1 MTRHNLDVHISWLLS
16 HQVTPP
22 VGGVSV
28 AVRTNSTPAAD
39 ITEAEADFLEEEIED
54 IPRVSTPVA
63 NCQVTQSVNVVQ
75 SFVRP
80 PLPSSIAPQPQLRDL
95 INAQAYESMGKLASA
110 QTSTRPGLLS
120 QHQLATPASTTASN
134 SNSKSKPS
142 LTQSFTD
149 SFRDKT
155 GKSKQAFVATSILQ
169 APLETPLTKYAAGL
183 DTPSARPTAARS
195 LAKPLRPF
203 QTPQTPRQTPL
214 PFKGLNTGT
223 IKSIDLTGDSSSD
236 VPTSRSSSTEGFG
249 ESVTLWREDAAWR
262 PEPLVRISKKRKSNE
277 ISAGSPHK
285 GPDVERKTGL
295 VERDPMDSNDGFM
308 DIDSSDDGALNT
320 QRPRSMLQEPRAR
333 SVQPSVEHQD
343 TDNSVEEFQIT
354 ETISRVETR
363 TRKGISRV
371 PSVSDVGPIS
381 STYPAPIPLKRAESR
396 PRTVTTP
403 KLRSTVQVAAS
414 PIKKFESPT
423 PQKPQKRRL
432 ERTIRDSDDDDDEI
446 LSDVEKRASC
456 SPRTSMKNSPRI
468 ANTPRMSRLR
478 EIPEFKRSSPVGNDY
493 RSSKPTIGSPLRP
506 ISRNVATR
514 QENAASPFHQDSP
527 TKEASVHNPLL
538 QHSSQHTPSST
549 LTSEDRRLVNL
560 YLTKPKTIATYF
572 TRVMNVLQQNSNTS
586 MEYVD
591 EGKTAPKQ
599 LIEERKAL
607 LNKKK
612 AYLSLE
618 DIAERHDTLVAE
630 KKDITRTLYELLDSG
645 VDTTLQD
652 EQNATLT
659 QDIRKLEKEAGLLL
673 HISGA
678 IKDGFGTGLDVDTEP
693 VRPAA
698 SLQPDEAAS
707 SIIGSAQIVLQTQIP
722 PWQQKAT
729 SSSNQHMAQT
739 SSRGEFNQ
747 NSTSMSRHASPS
759 PVRRADLSRTFAE
772 QQPNLGPP
780 AESAPIDR
788 VFRQPNF
795 YRDPSPM
802 DDGLD
807 DDDFDAL
814 LEDEA
819 QQQHQS
825 SKFKEQVAGDA
836 DDDYGDGNDD
846 DILEFAQEVE
856 RQSLAIPPVGRT
868 AQKPAISQPSKRPIS
883 TKKTMYSIMDP
894 AQSALFRYPWSADVK
909 RALKERFNLR
919 GFRQNQLEA
928 INATLGGKDAF
939 ILMPTGGGKS
949 LCYQLPAV
957 ISSGKNRGVTIVISP
972 LLSLMSDQVDHLKKL
987 QIQALLING
996 EKTQQ
1001 EKNLIYDALRNPFP
1015 DQYVQLLYVTP
1026 EMIGKSG
1033 ALMSALTGLHRQNK
1047 LARIVIDEAH
1057 CVSQW
1062 GHDFRQDY
1070 KTIGTIRSKFPGVPF
1085 IALTATAT
1093 ENVKTDCIHN
1103 LGMEGCEEYKQ
1114 SFNRPNLYY
1123 EIRSKKGK
1131 GANAEILESMTSLIL
1146 NDYKGQTGIIYTLSR
1161 KGCEEL
1167 AEKLRSK
1174 RIKAHH
1180 FHASMDP
1187 EEKSAV
1193 QRDWQAGKWQVVVAT
1208 IAFGMGIDKPNVRFV
1223 IHHTIPKSLEGY
1235 YQETGRAGRD
1245 GKDSGC
1251 YLYYGYQDTRIL
1263 KQFIE
1268 DGEGTEEVKERQRD
1282 MLKRMIQF
1290 CENRHDC
1297 RRVNI
1302 LSYFGEAFA
1311 KEDCKHKC
1319 DSCNSNAVFES
1330 RDMTS
1335 QARAAVNIVKQIQSG
1350 NFTLLHAVDILRGQ
1364 SNAKMKNKDHQS
1376 LTEYGAAKDLPRGEA
1391 ERIFSR
1397 LIMENALK
1405 ENVITRRG
1413 FPQQYIHL
1421 GPNYRDFLSGR
1432 RKVTLMLKVS
1442 ASPTAPERNASKQV
1456 RKAGGPSIPRGSTT
1470 QPQSTMLSSPVAPP
1484 LRRNNTKGKDRMAE
1498 VSDDDDFFASDES
1511 DAFEPVRHALP
1522 LGPPITTDE
1531 RLKDLPDLHR
1541 VSVQQFLEDAKT
1553 SEERLRNGNGHSR
1566 PYFTDND
1573 FREMAINW
1581 TLTTDDML
1589 QIPGINEDKVQRYG
1603 KKFLPLIKR
1612 YHLNYEEM
1620 MALNDDRDIDQNHM
1634 NVIDLCSDGAEDEYD
1649 EEDDDHLSQAEQP
1662 SKYFANAQ
1670 VREFNA
1676 QIAQAAQQP
1685 QRKHPKPDA
1694 PRKPRGGSRGGKG
1707 KGSKRGARK
1716 SNDSASGSG
1725 SGFRGGR
1732 SNSGVSKRS
1741 GSRKAS
1747 GGAKNP
1753 NFMKLFGGSNNGGG
1767 AGGGAGGMGE
1777 GRIGP
1782 MPT

>member
-16 HQVTPP
+16 HKVTPP
-22 VGGVSV
+22 VGGVSA
-28 AVRTNSTPAAD
+28 AVRTNSTSVAD
-39 ITEAEADFLEEEIED
+39 ITETEAEFLDGEDIEEI
-54 IPRVSTPVA
+54 PRASPTPVG
-63 NCQVTQSVNVVQ
+63 NYQVTQTVNVAQ

-80 PLPSSIAPQPQLRDL
+80 PLPSSIAPQPQLGGL
-95 INAQAYESMGKLASA
+95 INAQADESMGKLASA
-110 QTSTRPGLLS
+110 QRPTRPGLLS
-120 QHQLATPASTTASN
+120 QHQLATPASTIASN
-134 SNSKSKPS
+134 SNSKSKSS
-142 LTQSFTD
+142 LTQSFTN

-155 GKSKQAFVATSILQ
+155 EILF
-169 APLETPLTKYAAGL
+169 TKPTAGL
-183 DTPSARPTAARS
+183 DTPSARPTATRPLS
-195 LAKPLRPF
+195 KPLRPF

-214 PFKGLNTGT
+214 PLKRLNTGT

-249 ESVTLWREDAAWR
+249 EPVTLWREDAAWR
-262 PEPLVRISKKRKSNE
+262 PEPLVRVSKKRKSDE

-285 GPDVERKTGL
+285 RYDREPKPAL
-295 VERDPMDSNDGFM
+295 VERDPTDNNDGFM
-308 DIDSSDDGALNT
+308 DIDSSDDGALKP
-320 QRPRSMLQEPRAR
+320 QRPRPTLKEPRAR

-343 TDNSVEEFQIT
+343 IDNSVEEFQIT

-363 TRKGISRV
+363 TRKSISRV
-371 PSVSDVGPIS
+371 PSVSDAGPIRP
-381 STYPAPIPLKRAESR
+381 TYPALIPLKRAESR
-396 PRTVTTP
+396 PETVTTP
-403 KLRSTVQVAAS
+403 KSRSKVQVAAS
-414 PIKKFESPT
+414 PIKKLESPT

-432 ERTIRDSDDDDDEI
+432 ERTIQDSDGDDDEV

-456 SPRTSMKNSPRI
+456 SPRTSIKNSPRV

-478 EIPEFKRSSPVGNDY
+478 EVPELERSSPVGKNY
-493 RSSKPTIGSPLRP
+493 RNSKPRIGSPLRP
-506 ISRNVATR
+506 ISRNVAPR

-549 LTSEDRRLVNL
+549 LTSDDRRLVNL
-560 YLTKPKTIATYF
+560 FLTKPETIATYF
-572 TRVMNVLQQNSNTS
+572 TRVKNELLENALTS

-591 EGKTAPKQ
+591 EGEPAPKHI
-599 LIEERKAL
+599 IEERKSL
-607 LNKKK
+607 LDKKK

-618 DIAERHDTLVAE
+618 SIAEHHKTLVAE
-630 KKDITRTLYELLDSG
+630 KKDITRMLYELLDSG
-645 VDTTLQD
+645 VDTSLQD
-652 EQNATLT
+652 EQNTILT
-659 QDIRKLEKEAGLLL
+659 QGIRKLEKEAGRLL
-673 HISGA
+673 HLSGA
-678 IKDGFGTGLDVDTEP
+678 IKDGFGTGLDLDTES

-698 SLQPDEAAS
+698 SLKLDEAAS

-729 SSSNQHMAQT
+729 SGSIRSIAET
-739 SSRGEFNQ
+739 SPRGGFNQ
-747 NSTSMSRHASPS
+747 NPTSMSRQATPS
-759 PVRRADLSRTFAE
+759 PVRRADVSRTFAE
-772 QQPNLGPP
+772 QQPDFGPP
-780 AESAPIDR
+780 AEPAPTDR
-788 VFRQPNF
+788 IFRQPNF

-802 DDGLD
+802 DYGLD

-814 LEDEA
+814 LQAEA
-819 QQQHQS
+819 QEIHQS
-825 SKFKEQVAGDA
+825 SKFKGQVADDA

-856 RQSLAIPPVGRT
+856 RQSLARPPVGRT
-868 AQKPAISQPSKRPIS
+868 TQKPAISETSKRPS
-883 TKKTMYSIMDP
+883 SSKKTMYSTMDP
-894 AQSALFRYPWSADVK
+894 AHASKFKYSWSADVT

-957 ISSGKNRGVTIVISP
+957 VTSGKTRGVTIVISP

-996 EKTQQ
+996 EKTQT
-1001 EKNLIYDALRNPFP
+1001 EKDLVYNALKGPVP

-1070 KTIGTIRSKFPGVPF
+1070 KTIGTIRPKFPGVPF

-1131 GANAEILESMTSLIL
+1131 GANAEILESMSNLIL
-1146 NDYKGQTGIIYTLSR
+1146 QNYKGQTGIIYTLSR
-1161 KGCEEL
+1161 KSCEEL

-1187 EEKSAV
+1187 KEKSAV

-1208 IAFGMGIDKPNVRFV
+1208 IAFGMGIDKPDVRFV

-1245 GKDSGC
+1245 GKESGC

-1268 DGEGTEEVKERQRD
+1268 DGEGTDEVKERQRD
-1282 MLKRMIQF
+1282 MLKRMVQF

-1311 KEDCKHKC
+1311 KEDCRHKC
-1319 DSCNSNAVFES
+1319 DNCNSDAVFES
-1330 RDMTS
+1330 KDMTS
-1335 QARAAVNIVKQIQSG
+1335 QARAAMKIVKQIQSG

-1364 SNAKMKNKDHQS
+1364 SNAKIREKDHQS
-1376 LTEYGAAKDLPRGEA
+1376 LAEYGAAKDLPRGEA

-1397 LIMENALK
+1397 LLMENALK
-1405 ENVITRRG
+1405 EDVITRRG

-1421 GPNYRDFLSGR
+1421 GTNFRDFLSGR
-1432 RKVTLMLKVS
+1432 RKVTLMVKVS
-1442 ASPTAPERNASKQV
+1442 ASPTGTEKNAQKQAQ
-1456 RKAGGPSIPRGSTT
+1456 KAGGPSIQRGSTA
-1470 QPQSTMLSSPVAPP
+1470 QPPSTIFTSPIPPSS
-1484 LRRNNTKGKDRMAE
+1484 RRKNSKGKNRMPDL
-1498 VSDDDDFFASDES
+1498 SDDDDFFASDES
-1511 DAFEPVRHALP
+1511 DAFEPVPSKTTRKVRHALP
-1522 LGPPITTDE
+1522 LGPPITTDD

-1541 VSVQQFLEDAKT
+1541 VSVQQFLEEAKK

-1581 TLTTDDML
+1581 TLTTDEML

-1603 KKFLPLIKR
+1603 KKFLPLIKK
-1612 YHLNYEEM
+1612 YHNGYEEM
-1620 MALNDDRDIDQNHM
+1620 MASNDDRDIDQNHL
-1634 NVIDLCSDGAEDEYD
+1634 NVIDLCSDGDDDEYD

-1662 SKYFANAQ
+1662 SKYFASANVQ
-1670 VREFNA
+1670 EFNA
-1676 QIAQAAQQP
+1676 QIAQAAQLP
-1685 QRKHPKPDA
+1685 QRSHPKPEA
-1694 PRKPRGGSRGGKG
+1694 PKKPRGGSRGKG
-1707 KGSKRGARK
+1707 KVYKRGGRK

-1732 SNSGVSKRS
+1732 SNSGVSKRT

-1747 GGAKNP
+1747 GGAKRGGTSSGYQSSNL
-1753 NFMKLFGGSNNGGG
+1753 MKSFGRSNNGGG
-1767 AGGGAGGMGE
+1767 GGGGGMG
-1777 GRIGP
+1777 GGNIGM